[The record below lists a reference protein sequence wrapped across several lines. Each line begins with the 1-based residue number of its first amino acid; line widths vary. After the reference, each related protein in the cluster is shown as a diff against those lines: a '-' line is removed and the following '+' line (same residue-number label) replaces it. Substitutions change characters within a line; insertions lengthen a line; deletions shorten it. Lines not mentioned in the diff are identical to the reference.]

1 MNVNAVVVAAIW
13 RILRAERERE
23 FVRTAVTALVEMP
36 ECTEVMLPLTLYAHG
51 PVWTYSST
59 TVGVL
64 LC

>member
-36 ECTEVMLPLTLYAHG
+36 ECTEVMLPLTL
-51 PVWTYSST
+51 
-59 TVGVL
+59 
-64 LC
+64 